1 MNTLGQRIAYYRKA
15 ANLTQA
21 ELAEACSVSAQAVS
35 KWENDLTAPDISL
48 LPRLAELFHITVD
61 ELLGAQKQTVTAVDP
76 AAVDTSKML
85 LRIRVVSSD
94 GDKVNLN
101 LPLALAELVLGGE
114 NANINLFGSKG
125 SESLKNIDFKQVFAL
140 VKQGVVGKLIEV
152 QSADGDTV
160 EIWVE

>member
-48 LPRLAELFHITVD
+48 LPKLAELFHITVD

-76 AAVDTSKML
+76 AAVDTGKML
-85 LRIRVVSSD
+85 LRIRAVSSD